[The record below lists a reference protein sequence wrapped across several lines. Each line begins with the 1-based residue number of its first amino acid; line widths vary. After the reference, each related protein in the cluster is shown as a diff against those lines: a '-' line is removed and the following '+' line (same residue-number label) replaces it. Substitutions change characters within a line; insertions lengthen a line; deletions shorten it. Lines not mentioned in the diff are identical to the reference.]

1 MAEVSWF
8 QLRFAGSDSPSPG
21 ESIDD
26 DRRASHHVAQYR
38 IAAACNNEVVDSA
51 GSLEQ
56 RCADLE
62 YQDLSL
68 RWVLVH
74 MVEETARHAGHADI
88 IREQLDGVTG
98 R

>member
-1 MAEVSWF
+1 MSDNKPP
-8 QLRFAGSDSPSPG
+8 RFDS
-21 ESIDD
+21 EQVE
-26 DRRASHHVAQYR
+26 HYR
-38 IAAACNNEVVDSA
+38 IAIGCNNEITESA

-56 RCADLE
+56 RCADPE
-62 YQDLSL
+62 DADLTL

-88 IREQLDGVTG
+88 IREQVDGTTG